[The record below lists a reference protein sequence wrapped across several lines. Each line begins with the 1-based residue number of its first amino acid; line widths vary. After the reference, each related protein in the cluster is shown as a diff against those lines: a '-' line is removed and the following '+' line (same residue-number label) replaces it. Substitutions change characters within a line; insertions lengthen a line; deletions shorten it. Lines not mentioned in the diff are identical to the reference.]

1 MTVTFLVEI
10 NLEDVSDLAGEALD
24 IADDLSSNF
33 DVISVKPWQRPITA
47 PLISPESVNPK

>member
-1 MTVTFLVEI
+1 MTVTFLVEL

-33 DVISVKPWQRPITA
+33 EVVSVKPWQRPITA
-47 PLISPESVNPK
+47 PTISPVQQ